1 MYPQQCYRRGH
12 KELFH
17 VKPSDLFLAKNRQ
30 MATTQFSEN
39 GTFCRKFLVFEKTI
53 RQKATEN
60 WFFGGWCHHM
70 YAYWLQFSKFLQID
84 SPVKSKSA

>member
-1 MYPQQCYRRGH
+1 MYPQQCYRPGH

-30 MATTQFSEN
+30 MATQFSAN

-53 RQKATEN
+53 RQKATKN
-60 WFFGGWCHHM
+60 WFSGM
-70 YAYWLQFSKFLQID
+70 A
-84 SPVKSKSA
+84 SPQLCLLATDFRVC

>member
-1 MYPQQCYRRGH
+1 MYAQQCYRPGH

-17 VKPSDLFLAKNRQ
+17 VKPSDFFLAKNRQ
-30 MATTQFSEN
+30 MATQFSEN

-60 WFFGGWCHHM
+60 WFFGDGVTTCM
-70 YAYWLQFSKFLQID
+70 PTGYNFQSFFK
-84 SPVKSKSA
+84 